1 MNRGFEFVDVSFRT
15 LKEGEITKLPIR
27 GTKNSAGYDF
37 VATKDLIIP
46 PQETVTFKTDVKAF
60 MQPDEMLIIDIRSSL
75 GIKKDLMISNTLG
88 IIDSDFYDNPDNG
101 GNITMALRNLRPVF
115 EIVGRKSYLA
125 GSSLIEVPVI
135 EDLREINTIRIAKGE
150 RVAQGIFVKFL
161 EADNC
166 NSDVVRGGGI
176 GSTNA

>member
-1 MNRGFEFVDVSFRT
+1 MNRRFELVDKKFRT
-15 LKEGEITKLPIR
+15 LDDVSVCLPIR

-101 GNITMALRNLRPVF
+101 GNILIALRNLKPAFKILGTKPLRIGTETFWIP
-115 EIVGRKSYLA
+115 E
-125 GSSLIEVPVI
+125 I
-135 EDLREINTIRIAKGE
+135 EDLQIANTVKIQAGE
-150 RVAQGIFVKFL
+150 QVAQGIFVKFL